1 MSRGAQRNG
10 ELVALARVDP
20 IAGFLEN
27 AMALRRLLTTPPFG
41 VSPADDGGIRLED
54 PKTGQIWLLTNQQ
67 TRDFARLISHRR
79 KIAEK
84 TMVEKENLPLKL
96 SATPF
101 CQGLPGSISG
111 VAISCEVTLASSP
124 RDTTRPIVRAQI
136 IRPRPAN

>member
-1 MSRGAQRNG
+1 MSRGAQHNG

-84 TMVEKENLPLKL
+84 TMVEKERSLKL
-96 SATPF
+96 
-101 CQGLPGSISG
+101 GSYG
-111 VAISCEVTLASSP
+111 
-124 RDTTRPIVRAQI
+124 TRTCMG
-136 IRPRPAN
+136 